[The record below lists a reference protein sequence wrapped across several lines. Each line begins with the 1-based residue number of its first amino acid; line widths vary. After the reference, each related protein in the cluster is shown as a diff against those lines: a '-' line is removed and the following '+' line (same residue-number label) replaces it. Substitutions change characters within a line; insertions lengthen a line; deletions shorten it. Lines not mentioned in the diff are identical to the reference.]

1 MKKLFTI
8 FFLILFNLNSTSQ
21 IDKVHPPNW
30 WIGHKNPN
38 LQLLIKAEKI
48 NDYEVNINYPGV
60 KITNIHNA
68 DSPNYIFLD
77 LEISDK
83 AKEGS
88 FIITF
93 TKENKTL
100 SYSYKLRKKRSL
112 EDQSNGFDSSD
123 AIYLITPDRFANGNY
138 ENDIIDFLKERKI
151 DRANNYARHGGDL
164 KGIFENIS
172 YIKNMGFTSLWLN
185 PVLINDM
192 KEGSYHGYA
201 TTDYYSV
208 DPRFGSMKEYIELS
222 LELKKNNIKL
232 IKDIIVN
239 HCGLYHWWM
248 DDLPFTDW
256 VNYQKEFEDRPVEI
270 DDMRESEL
278 FNQDSIDKYF
288 INTNHKKTTSVD
300 MYASKYDKK
309 VMNNGWFVSTMPDL
323 NQKNIFMSK
332 YLIQNS
338 IWWIETLNL
347 GGIRQDTYPYG
358 DKFFMKKWAGEIMKE
373 YPNFSI
379 VGEEWN
385 NNPLIINYW
394 HKDSKNRDGYSSN
407 LKFIMDF
414 PLQEKIIEGINENEN
429 WNSGLIKL
437 YEGLANDFYYTNPNE
452 LMIFIDNHD
461 INRAYTTFGQDI
473 TKMKMAFGYILT
485 LPRIPQIFYGTEIL
499 MHNSKR
505 PGSHGRIRKDFP
517 GGWPGDKVSGF
528 SNRGLNSKEL
538 EMKDFFKKLIRFRKN
553 SKAIIHGETIH
564 FAPFDNIYVMF
575 RVHQSEKIMVILNKN
590 KSPYKLSLERFS
602 ELGLL
607 ESKLTNVLNDKT
619 LEFKNHI
626 LLNNKGFYLFTFK

>member
-8 FFLILFNLNSTSQ
+8 FFLILFNLHSTSQ

-248 DDLPFTDW
+248 DDLPFKDW
-256 VNYQKEFEDRPVEI
+256 LNFQENYLKSNDKTIEKNTVYSNHRRTTI
-270 DDMRESEL
+270 
-278 FNQDSIDKYF
+278 QDI
-288 INTNHKKTTSVD
+288 
-300 MYASKYDKK
+300 YASKSDYRGMLD
-309 VMNNGWFVSTMPDL
+309 GWFVPTMPDL
-323 NQKNIFMSK
+323 NQKNKFLAN

-338 IWWIETLNL
+338 LWWIETLNL
-347 GGIRQDTYPYG
+347 SGIRQDTYPYAE
-358 DKFFMKKWAGEIMKE
+358 KEFLSEWAGRIMSE
-373 YPNFSI
+373 YPKFNI
-379 VGEEWN
+379 VGEEWSYNPIRIAYWQDGN
-385 NNPLIINYW
+385 NN
-394 HKDSKNRDGYSSN
+394 KDGYKSN
-407 LKFIMDF
+407 LKSTMDF
-414 PLQEKIIEGINENEN
+414 AMQKAIQEGILEEEA
-429 WNSGLIKL
+429 WN
-437 YEGLANDFYYTNPNE
+437 T
-452 LMIFIDNHD
+452 
-461 INRAYTTFGQDI
+461 
-473 TKMKMAFGYILT
+473 
-485 LPRIPQIFYGTEIL
+485 
-499 MHNSKR
+499 
-505 PGSHGRIRKDFP
+505 
-517 GGWPGDKVSGF
+517 
-528 SNRGLNSKEL
+528 
-538 EMKDFFKKLIRFRKN
+538 
-553 SKAIIHGETIH
+553 
-564 FAPFDNIYVMF
+564 
-575 RVHQSEKIMVILNKN
+575 
-590 KSPYKLSLERFS
+590 
-602 ELGLL
+602 
-607 ESKLTNVLNDKT
+607 
-619 LEFKNHI
+619 
-626 LLNNKGFYLFTFK
+626 

>member
-8 FFLILFNLNSTSQ
+8 FFLILFNLHSTCQ

-48 NDYEVNINYPGV
+48 NDYKVNINYPGV

-88 FIITF
+88 FLITF

-151 DRANNYARHGGDL
+151 DRANNYSRHGGDL

-248 DDLPFTDW
+248 DDLPFKDW
-256 VNYQKEFEDRPVEI
+256 LNFQENYLKSNDKTIEKNTVYSNHRRTTI
-270 DDMRESEL
+270 
-278 FNQDSIDKYF
+278 QDI
-288 INTNHKKTTSVD
+288 
-300 MYASKYDKK
+300 YASKSDYRGMLD
-309 VMNNGWFVSTMPDL
+309 GWFVPTMPDL
-323 NQKNIFMSK
+323 NQKNKFLAN

-338 IWWIETLNL
+338 LWWIETLNL
-347 GGIRQDTYPYG
+347 SGIRQDTYPYAE
-358 DKFFMKKWAGEIMKE
+358 KEFLSEWAGRIMSE
-373 YPNFSI
+373 YPKFNI
-379 VGEEWN
+379 VGEEWSYNPIRIAYWQDGN
-385 NNPLIINYW
+385 NN
-394 HKDSKNRDGYSSN
+394 KDGYKSN
-407 LKFIMDF
+407 LKSTMDF
-414 PLQEKIIEGINENEN
+414 AMQKAIQEGILEEEA
-429 WNSGLIKL
+429 WNTGLIKI
-437 YEGLANDFYYTNPNE
+437 YENLANDFYYSNPE
-452 LMIFIDNHD
+452 SLLIFNDNHD
-461 INRAYTTFGQDI
+461 MSRIHTQMKKDI
-473 TKMKMAFGYILT
+473 TKTKMAIGLMLV
-485 LPRIPQIFYGTEIL
+485 LPRIPQLLYGTEIL
-499 MHNSKR
+499 MEDSSN
-505 PGSHGRIRKDFP
+505 PGDHGLIRSDFP
-517 GGWPGDKVSGF
+517 GGWDNDKINAF
-528 SNRGLNSKEL
+528 SKQNLTDDQIEMQEYLKVLLN
-538 EMKDFFKKLIRFRKN
+538 FRKK
-553 SKAIIHGETIH
+553 SKAIHIGNTIH
-564 FAPFDNIYVMF
+564 FSPKNGVYLLQRRFNDEI
-575 RVHQSEKIMVILNKN
+575 VIFIINKN
-590 KSPYKLSLERFS
+590 KNDVRLSNDRFS
-602 ELGLL
+602 EL
-607 ESKLTNVLNDKT
+607 NLNNIVFSDIHSGKKFSFSKT
-619 LEFKNHI
+619 LKLKSNSSYI
-626 LLNNKGFYLFTFK
+626 LKSN

>member
-8 FFLILFNLNSTSQ
+8 FFLILFNLQSTSQ

-60 KITNIHNA
+60 KITNIHYA
-68 DSPNYIFLD
+68 DSPNYTFLD

-88 FIITF
+88 FLITF

-100 SYSYKLRKKRSL
+100 NYSYKLRKKRSL

-138 ENDIIDFLKERKI
+138 DNDIIDFLKERKI

-248 DDLPFTDW
+248 DDLPFKDW
-256 VNYQKEFEDRPVEI
+256 LNFQENYLKSNDKTIEKNTVYSNHRRTTI
-270 DDMRESEL
+270 
-278 FNQDSIDKYF
+278 QDI
-288 INTNHKKTTSVD
+288 
-300 MYASKYDKK
+300 YASKSDYRGMLD
-309 VMNNGWFVSTMPDL
+309 GWFVPTMPDL
-323 NQKNIFMSK
+323 NQKNKFLAN

-338 IWWIETLNL
+338 LWWIETLNL
-347 GGIRQDTYPYG
+347 SGIRQDTYPYAE
-358 DKFFMKKWAGEIMKE
+358 KEFLSEWAGRIMSE
-373 YPNFSI
+373 YPKFNI
-379 VGEEWN
+379 VGEEWSYNPIRIAYWQDGN
-385 NNPLIINYW
+385 NN
-394 HKDSKNRDGYSSN
+394 KDGYKSN
-407 LKFIMDF
+407 LKSTMDF
-414 PLQEKIIEGINENEN
+414 AMQKAIQEGILEEEA
-429 WNSGLIKL
+429 WNTGLIKI
-437 YEGLANDFYYTNPNE
+437 YENLANDFYYSNPE
-452 LMIFIDNHD
+452 SLLIFNDNHD
-461 INRAYTTFGQDI
+461 MSRIHTQMKKDI
-473 TKMKMAFGYILT
+473 TKTKMAIGLMLV
-485 LPRIPQIFYGTEIL
+485 LPRIPQLLYGTEIL
-499 MHNSKR
+499 MEDSSN
-505 PGSHGRIRKDFP
+505 PGDHGLIRSDFP
-517 GGWPGDKVSGF
+517 GGWDNDKINAF
-528 SNRGLNSKEL
+528 SKQNLTDDQIEMQEYLKVLLN
-538 EMKDFFKKLIRFRKN
+538 FRKK
-553 SKAIIHGETIH
+553 SKAIHIGNTIH
-564 FAPFDNIYVMF
+564 FAPKNGVYLLQRRYNDEI
-575 RVHQSEKIMVILNKN
+575 VIFIINKN
-590 KSPYKLSLERFS
+590 KNEVRLSNDRFS
-602 ELGLL
+602 EL
-607 ESKLTNVLNDKT
+607 NLNNIVFSDIHSGKKFSFSKT
-619 LEFKNHI
+619 LKLKSNSSYI
-626 LLNNKGFYLFTFK
+626 LTSN

>member
-8 FFLILFNLNSTSQ
+8 FFLILFNLHSTSQ

-151 DRANNYARHGGDL
+151 DRANNYARHGGDF

-208 DPRFGSMKEYIELS
+208 DPRFGSIKEYIELS

-248 DDLPFTDW
+248 DDLPFKDW
-256 VNYQKEFEDRPVEI
+256 LNFQENYLKSNDKTIEKNTVYSNHRRTTI
-270 DDMRESEL
+270 
-278 FNQDSIDKYF
+278 QDI
-288 INTNHKKTTSVD
+288 
-300 MYASKYDKK
+300 YASKSDYRGMLD
-309 VMNNGWFVSTMPDL
+309 GWFVPTMPDL
-323 NQKNIFMSK
+323 NQKNKFLAN

-338 IWWIETLNL
+338 LWWIETLNL
-347 GGIRQDTYPYG
+347 SGIRQDTYPYAE
-358 DKFFMKKWAGEIMKE
+358 KEFLSEWAGRIMSE
-373 YPNFSI
+373 YPKFNI
-379 VGEEWN
+379 VGEEWSYNPIRIAYWQDGN
-385 NNPLIINYW
+385 NN
-394 HKDSKNRDGYSSN
+394 KDGYKSN
-407 LKFIMDF
+407 LKSTMDF
-414 PLQEKIIEGINENEN
+414 AMQKAIQEGILEEEA
-429 WNSGLIKL
+429 WNTGLIKI
-437 YEGLANDFYYTNPNE
+437 YENLANDFYYSNPE
-452 LMIFIDNHD
+452 SLLIFNDNHD
-461 INRAYTTFGQDI
+461 MSRIHTQMKKDI
-473 TKMKMAFGYILT
+473 TKTKMAIGLMLV
-485 LPRIPQIFYGTEIL
+485 LPRIPQLLYGTEIL
-499 MHNSKR
+499 MEDSSN
-505 PGSHGRIRKDFP
+505 PGDHGLIRSDFP
-517 GGWPGDKVSGF
+517 GGWDNDKINAF
-528 SNRGLNSKEL
+528 SKQNLTDDQIEMQEYLKVLLN
-538 EMKDFFKKLIRFRKN
+538 FRKK
-553 SKAIIHGETIH
+553 SKAIHIGNTIH
-564 FAPFDNIYVMF
+564 FAPKNGVYLLQRRYNDEI
-575 RVHQSEKIMVILNKN
+575 VIFIINKN
-590 KSPYKLSLERFS
+590 KNDVRLSNDRFS
-602 ELGLL
+602 EL
-607 ESKLTNVLNDKT
+607 NLNNIVFSDIHSGKKFSFSKT
-619 LEFKNHI
+619 LKLKSNSSYI
-626 LLNNKGFYLFTFK
+626 LKSN

>member
-248 DDLPFTDW
+248 DDLPFKDW
-256 VNYQKEFEDRPVEI
+256 LNFQENYLKSNDKTIEKNTVYSNHRRTTI
-270 DDMRESEL
+270 
-278 FNQDSIDKYF
+278 QDI
-288 INTNHKKTTSVD
+288 
-300 MYASKYDKK
+300 YASKSDYRGMLD
-309 VMNNGWFVSTMPDL
+309 GWFVPTMPDL
-323 NQKNIFMSK
+323 NQKNKFLAN

-338 IWWIETLNL
+338 LWWIETLNL
-347 GGIRQDTYPYG
+347 SGIRQDTYPYAE
-358 DKFFMKKWAGEIMKE
+358 KEFMSEWAGRIMSE
-373 YPNFSI
+373 YPKFNI
-379 VGEEWN
+379 VGEEWSYNPIRIAYWQDGN
-385 NNPLIINYW
+385 NN
-394 HKDSKNRDGYSSN
+394 KDGYKSN
-407 LKFIMDF
+407 LKSTMDF
-414 PLQEKIIEGINENEN
+414 AMQKAIQEGILEEEA
-429 WNSGLIKL
+429 WNTGLIKI
-437 YEGLANDFYYTNPNE
+437 YENLANDFYYSNPE
-452 LMIFIDNHD
+452 SLLIFNDNHD
-461 INRAYTTFGQDI
+461 MSRIHTQMKKDI
-473 TKMKMAFGYILT
+473 TKTKMAIGLMLV
-485 LPRIPQIFYGTEIL
+485 LPRIPQLLYGTEIL
-499 MHNSKR
+499 MEDSSN
-505 PGSHGRIRKDFP
+505 PGDHGLIRSDFP
-517 GGWPGDKVSGF
+517 GGWDNDKINAF
-528 SNRGLNSKEL
+528 SKQNLTDDQIEMQEYLKVLLN
-538 EMKDFFKKLIRFRKN
+538 FRKK
-553 SKAIIHGETIH
+553 SKAIHIGNTIH
-564 FAPFDNIYVMF
+564 FAPKNGVYLLQRRFNDEI
-575 RVHQSEKIMVILNKN
+575 VIFIINKN
-590 KSPYKLSLERFS
+590 KNDVRLSNDRFS
-602 ELGLL
+602 EL
-607 ESKLTNVLNDKT
+607 NLNNIVFSDIHSGKKFSFSKT
-619 LEFKNHI
+619 LKLKSNSSYI
-626 LLNNKGFYLFTFK
+626 LKSN

>member
-8 FFLILFNLNSTSQ
+8 FFLILFNLHSTSQ

-112 EDQSNGFDSSD
+112 ENQSNGFDSSD

-248 DDLPFTDW
+248 DDLPFKDW
-256 VNYQKEFEDRPVEI
+256 LNFQENYLKSNDKTIEKNTVYSNHRRTTI
-270 DDMRESEL
+270 
-278 FNQDSIDKYF
+278 QDI
-288 INTNHKKTTSVD
+288 
-300 MYASKYDKK
+300 YASKSDYRGMLD
-309 VMNNGWFVSTMPDL
+309 GWFVPTMPDL
-323 NQKNIFMSK
+323 NQKNKFLAN

-338 IWWIETLNL
+338 LWWIETLNL
-347 GGIRQDTYPYG
+347 SGIRQDTYPYAE
-358 DKFFMKKWAGEIMKE
+358 KEFLSEWAGRIMSE
-373 YPNFSI
+373 YPKFNI
-379 VGEEWN
+379 VGEEWSYNPIRIAYWQDGN
-385 NNPLIINYW
+385 NN
-394 HKDSKNRDGYSSN
+394 KDGYKSN
-407 LKFIMDF
+407 LKSTMDF
-414 PLQEKIIEGINENEN
+414 AMQKAIQEGILEEEA
-429 WNSGLIKL
+429 WNTGLIKI
-437 YEGLANDFYYTNPNE
+437 YENLANDFYYSKPE
-452 LMIFIDNHD
+452 SLLIFNDNHD
-461 INRAYTTFGQDI
+461 MSRIHTQMKKDI
-473 TKMKMAFGYILT
+473 TKTKMAIGLMLV
-485 LPRIPQIFYGTEIL
+485 LPRIPQLLYGTEIL
-499 MHNSKR
+499 MEDSSN
-505 PGSHGRIRKDFP
+505 PGDHGLIRSDFP
-517 GGWPGDKVSGF
+517 GGWDNDKINAF
-528 SNRGLNSKEL
+528 SKQNLTDDQIEMQEYLKVLLN
-538 EMKDFFKKLIRFRKN
+538 FRKK
-553 SKAIIHGETIH
+553 SKAIHIGNTIH
-564 FAPFDNIYVMF
+564 FAPKNGVYLLQRRYNDEI
-575 RVHQSEKIMVILNKN
+575 VIFIINKN
-590 KSPYKLSLERFS
+590 KNDVRLSNDRFS
-602 ELGLL
+602 EL
-607 ESKLTNVLNDKT
+607 NLNNIVFSDIHSGKKFSFSKT
-619 LEFKNHI
+619 LKLKSNSSYI
-626 LLNNKGFYLFTFK
+626 LKSN

>member
-8 FFLILFNLNSTSQ
+8 FFLILFNLHSTSQ
-21 IDKVHPPNW
+21 IDRVHPPNW

-48 NDYEVNINYPGV
+48 NDYKVNINYPGV

-248 DDLPFTDW
+248 DDLPFKDW
-256 VNYQKEFEDRPVEI
+256 LNFQENYLKSNDKTIEKNTVYSNHRRTTI
-270 DDMRESEL
+270 
-278 FNQDSIDKYF
+278 QDI
-288 INTNHKKTTSVD
+288 
-300 MYASKYDKK
+300 YASKSDYRGMLD
-309 VMNNGWFVSTMPDL
+309 GWFVPTMPDL
-323 NQKNIFMSK
+323 NQKNKFLAN

-338 IWWIETLNL
+338 LWWIETLNL
-347 GGIRQDTYPYG
+347 SGIRQDTYPYAE
-358 DKFFMKKWAGEIMKE
+358 KEFMSEWAGRIMSE
-373 YPNFSI
+373 YPKFNI
-379 VGEEWN
+379 VGEEWSYNPIRIAYWQEGN
-385 NNPLIINYW
+385 NN
-394 HKDSKNRDGYSSN
+394 KDGYKSN
-407 LKFIMDF
+407 LKSTMDF
-414 PLQEKIIEGINENEN
+414 AMQKAIQEGILEEEA
-429 WNSGLIKL
+429 WNTGLIKI
-437 YEGLANDFYYTNPNE
+437 YENLANDFYYSNPE
-452 LMIFIDNHD
+452 SLLIFNDNHD
-461 INRAYTTFGQDI
+461 MSRIHTQMKKDI
-473 TKMKMAFGYILT
+473 TKTKMAIGLMLV
-485 LPRIPQIFYGTEIL
+485 LPRIPQLLYGTEIL
-499 MHNSKR
+499 MEDSSN
-505 PGSHGRIRKDFP
+505 PGDHGLIRSDFP
-517 GGWPGDKVSGF
+517 GGWDNDKINAF
-528 SNRGLNSKEL
+528 SKQNLTDDQIEMQEYLKVLLN
-538 EMKDFFKKLIRFRKN
+538 FRKK
-553 SKAIIHGETIH
+553 SKAIHIGNTIH
-564 FAPFDNIYVMF
+564 FAPKNGVYLLQRRYNDEI
-575 RVHQSEKIMVILNKN
+575 VIFIINKN
-590 KSPYKLSLERFS
+590 KNDVRLSNDRFS
-602 ELGLL
+602 EL
-607 ESKLTNVLNDKT
+607 NLNNIVFSDIHSGKKFSFSKT
-619 LEFKNHI
+619 LKLKSNSSYI
-626 LLNNKGFYLFTFK
+626 LKSN

>member
-8 FFLILFNLNSTSQ
+8 LFLILFNLHSTSQ

-248 DDLPFTDW
+248 DDLPFKDW
-256 VNYQKEFEDRPVEI
+256 LNFQENYLKSNDKTIEKNTVYSNHRRTTI
-270 DDMRESEL
+270 
-278 FNQDSIDKYF
+278 QDI
-288 INTNHKKTTSVD
+288 
-300 MYASKYDKK
+300 YASKSDYRGMLD
-309 VMNNGWFVSTMPDL
+309 GWFVPTMPDL
-323 NQKNIFMSK
+323 NQKNKFLAN

-338 IWWIETLNL
+338 LWWIETLNL
-347 GGIRQDTYPYG
+347 SGIRQDTYPYAE
-358 DKFFMKKWAGEIMKE
+358 KEFMSEWAGRIMSE
-373 YPNFSI
+373 YPKFNI
-379 VGEEWN
+379 VGEEWSYNPIRIAYWQDGN
-385 NNPLIINYW
+385 NN
-394 HKDSKNRDGYSSN
+394 KDGYKSN
-407 LKFIMDF
+407 LKSTMDF
-414 PLQEKIIEGINENEN
+414 AMQKAIQEGILEEEA
-429 WNSGLIKL
+429 WNTGLIKI
-437 YEGLANDFYYTNPNE
+437 YENLANDFYYSNPE
-452 LMIFIDNHD
+452 SLLIFNDNHD
-461 INRAYTTFGQDI
+461 MSRIHTQMKKDI
-473 TKMKMAFGYILT
+473 TKTKMAIGLMLV
-485 LPRIPQIFYGTEIL
+485 LPRIPQLLYGTEIL
-499 MHNSKR
+499 MEDSSN
-505 PGSHGRIRKDFP
+505 PGDHGLIRSDFP
-517 GGWPGDKVSGF
+517 GGWDNDKINAF
-528 SNRGLNSKEL
+528 SKQNLTDDQIEMQEYLKVLLN
-538 EMKDFFKKLIRFRKN
+538 FRKK
-553 SKAIIHGETIH
+553 SKAIHIGNTIH
-564 FAPFDNIYVMF
+564 FAPKNGVYLLQRRYNDEI
-575 RVHQSEKIMVILNKN
+575 VIFIINKN
-590 KSPYKLSLERFS
+590 KNDVRLSNDRFS
-602 ELGLL
+602 EL
-607 ESKLTNVLNDKT
+607 NLNNIVFSDIHSGKKFSFSKT
-619 LEFKNHI
+619 LKLKSNSSYI
-626 LLNNKGFYLFTFK
+626 LKSN

>member
-248 DDLPFTDW
+248 DDLPFKDW
-256 VNYQKEFEDRPVEI
+256 LNFQENYLKSNDKTIEKNTVYSNHRRTTI
-270 DDMRESEL
+270 
-278 FNQDSIDKYF
+278 QDI
-288 INTNHKKTTSVD
+288 
-300 MYASKYDKK
+300 YASKSDYRGMLD
-309 VMNNGWFVSTMPDL
+309 GWFVPTMPDL
-323 NQKNIFMSK
+323 NQKNKFLAN

-338 IWWIETLNL
+338 LWWIETLNL
-347 GGIRQDTYPYG
+347 SGIRQDTYPYAE
-358 DKFFMKKWAGEIMKE
+358 KEFMSEWAGRIMSE
-373 YPNFSI
+373 YPKFNI
-379 VGEEWN
+379 VGEEWSYNPIRIAYWQDGN
-385 NNPLIINYW
+385 NN
-394 HKDSKNRDGYSSN
+394 KDGYKSN
-407 LKFIMDF
+407 LKSTMDF
-414 PLQEKIIEGINENEN
+414 AMQKAIQEGILEEEA
-429 WNSGLIKL
+429 WNTGLIKI
-437 YEGLANDFYYTNPNE
+437 YENLANDFYYSNPE
-452 LMIFIDNHD
+452 SLLIFNDNHD
-461 INRAYTTFGQDI
+461 MSRIHTQMKKDI
-473 TKMKMAFGYILT
+473 TKTKMAIGLMLV
-485 LPRIPQIFYGTEIL
+485 LPRIPQLLYGTEIL
-499 MHNSKR
+499 MEDSSN
-505 PGSHGRIRKDFP
+505 PGDHGLIRSDFP
-517 GGWPGDKVSGF
+517 GGWDNDKINAF
-528 SNRGLNSKEL
+528 SKQNLTDEQIEMQEYLKVLLN
-538 EMKDFFKKLIRFRKN
+538 FRKK
-553 SKAIIHGETIH
+553 SKAIHIGNTIH
-564 FAPFDNIYVMF
+564 FAPKNGVYLLQRRYNDEI
-575 RVHQSEKIMVILNKN
+575 VIFIINKN
-590 KSPYKLSLERFS
+590 KNDVRLSNDRFS
-602 ELGLL
+602 EL
-607 ESKLTNVLNDKT
+607 NLNNIVFSDIHSGKKFSFSKT
-619 LEFKNHI
+619 LKLKSNSSYI
-626 LLNNKGFYLFTFK
+626 LKSN

>member
-48 NDYEVNINYPGV
+48 NDYKVNINYPGV

-77 LEISDK
+77 LEISNK

-93 TKENKTL
+93 TKGSKTL

-151 DRANNYARHGGDL
+151 DRADNYARHGGDL

-248 DDLPFTDW
+248 DDLPFKDW
-256 VNYQKEFEDRPVEI
+256 LNFQENYLKSNDKTIEKNTVYSNHRRTTI
-270 DDMRESEL
+270 
-278 FNQDSIDKYF
+278 QDI
-288 INTNHKKTTSVD
+288 
-300 MYASKYDKK
+300 YASKSDYRGMLD
-309 VMNNGWFVSTMPDL
+309 GWFVPTMPDL
-323 NQKNIFMSK
+323 NQKNKFLAN

-338 IWWIETLNL
+338 LWWIETLNL
-347 GGIRQDTYPYG
+347 SGIRQDTYPYAE
-358 DKFFMKKWAGEIMKE
+358 KEFMSEWAGRIMSE
-373 YPNFSI
+373 YPKFNI
-379 VGEEWN
+379 VGEEWSYNPIRIAYWQDGN
-385 NNPLIINYW
+385 NN
-394 HKDSKNRDGYSSN
+394 KDGYKSN
-407 LKFIMDF
+407 LKSTMDF
-414 PLQEKIIEGINENEN
+414 AMQKAIQEGILEEEA
-429 WNSGLIKL
+429 WNTGLIKI
-437 YEGLANDFYYTNPNE
+437 YENLANDFYYSNPE
-452 LMIFIDNHD
+452 SLLIFNDNHD
-461 INRAYTTFGQDI
+461 MSRIHTQMKKDI
-473 TKMKMAFGYILT
+473 TKTKMAIGLMLV
-485 LPRIPQIFYGTEIL
+485 LPRIPQLLYGTEIL
-499 MHNSKR
+499 MEDSSN
-505 PGSHGRIRKDFP
+505 PGDHGLIRSDFP
-517 GGWPGDKVSGF
+517 GGWDNDKINAF
-528 SNRGLNSKEL
+528 SKQNLTDDQIEMQEYLKVLLN
-538 EMKDFFKKLIRFRKN
+538 FRKK
-553 SKAIIHGETIH
+553 SKAIHIGNTIH
-564 FAPFDNIYVMF
+564 FAPKNGVYLLQRRYNDEI
-575 RVHQSEKIMVILNKN
+575 VIFIINKN
-590 KSPYKLSLERFS
+590 KNDVRLSNDRFS
-602 ELGLL
+602 EL
-607 ESKLTNVLNDKT
+607 NLNNIVFSDIHSGKKFSFSKT
-619 LEFKNHI
+619 LKLKSNSSYI
-626 LLNNKGFYLFTFK
+626 LKSN

>member
-8 FFLILFNLNSTSQ
+8 FFLILFNLHSTSQ

-48 NDYEVNINYPGV
+48 NDYKVNVNYPGV

-88 FIITF
+88 FLITF

-151 DRANNYARHGGDL
+151 DRANNHARHGGDL

-248 DDLPFTDW
+248 DDLPFKDW
-256 VNYQKEFEDRPVEI
+256 LNFQENYLKSNDKTIEKNTVYSNHRRTTI
-270 DDMRESEL
+270 
-278 FNQDSIDKYF
+278 QDI
-288 INTNHKKTTSVD
+288 
-300 MYASKYDKK
+300 YASKSDYRGMLD
-309 VMNNGWFVSTMPDL
+309 GWFVPTMPDL
-323 NQKNIFMSK
+323 NQKNKFLAN

-338 IWWIETLNL
+338 LWWIETLNL
-347 GGIRQDTYPYG
+347 SGIRQDTYPYAE
-358 DKFFMKKWAGEIMKE
+358 KEFMSEWAGRIMSE
-373 YPNFSI
+373 YPKFNI
-379 VGEEWN
+379 VGEEWSYNPIRIAYWQDGN
-385 NNPLIINYW
+385 NN
-394 HKDSKNRDGYSSN
+394 KDGYKSN
-407 LKFIMDF
+407 LKSTMDF
-414 PLQEKIIEGINENEN
+414 AMQKAIQEGILEEEA
-429 WNSGLIKL
+429 WNTGLIKI
-437 YEGLANDFYYTNPNE
+437 YENLANDFYYSKPE
-452 LMIFIDNHD
+452 SLLIFNDNHD
-461 INRAYTTFGQDI
+461 MSRIHTQMKKDI
-473 TKMKMAFGYILT
+473 TKTKMAIGLMLV
-485 LPRIPQIFYGTEIL
+485 LPRIPQLLYGTEIL
-499 MHNSKR
+499 MEDSSN
-505 PGSHGRIRKDFP
+505 PGDHGLIRSDFP
-517 GGWPGDKVSGF
+517 GGWDNDKINAF
-528 SNRGLNSKEL
+528 SKQNLTDDQIEMQEYLKVLLN
-538 EMKDFFKKLIRFRKN
+538 FRKK
-553 SKAIIHGETIH
+553 SKAIHIGNTIH
-564 FAPFDNIYVMF
+564 FAPKNGVYLLQRRFNDEI
-575 RVHQSEKIMVILNKN
+575 VIFIINKN
-590 KSPYKLSLERFS
+590 KNDVRLSNDRFS
-602 ELGLL
+602 EL
-607 ESKLTNVLNDKT
+607 NLNNIVFSDIHSGKKFSFSKT
-619 LEFKNHI
+619 LKLKSNSSYI
-626 LLNNKGFYLFTFK
+626 LKSN

>member
-8 FFLILFNLNSTSQ
+8 FFLILFNLHSTSQ

-38 LQLLIKAEKI
+38 LQLLIKADKI

-88 FIITF
+88 FLITF

-248 DDLPFTDW
+248 DDLPFKDW
-256 VNYQKEFEDRPVEI
+256 LNFQENYLKSNDKTIEKNTVYSNHRRTTI
-270 DDMRESEL
+270 
-278 FNQDSIDKYF
+278 QDI
-288 INTNHKKTTSVD
+288 
-300 MYASKYDKK
+300 YASKSDYRGMLD
-309 VMNNGWFVSTMPDL
+309 GWFVPTMPDL
-323 NQKNIFMSK
+323 NQKNKFLAN

-338 IWWIETLNL
+338 LWWIETLNL
-347 GGIRQDTYPYG
+347 SGIRQDTYPYAE
-358 DKFFMKKWAGEIMKE
+358 KEFMSEWAGRIMSE
-373 YPNFSI
+373 YPKFNI
-379 VGEEWN
+379 VGEEWSYNPIRIAYWQDGN
-385 NNPLIINYW
+385 NN
-394 HKDSKNRDGYSSN
+394 KDGYKSN
-407 LKFIMDF
+407 LKSTMDF
-414 PLQEKIIEGINENEN
+414 AMQKAIQEGILEEEA
-429 WNSGLIKL
+429 WNTGLIKI
-437 YEGLANDFYYTNPNE
+437 YENLANDFYYSNPE
-452 LMIFIDNHD
+452 SLLIFNDNHD
-461 INRAYTTFGQDI
+461 MSRIHTQMKKDI
-473 TKMKMAFGYILT
+473 TKTKMAIGLMLV
-485 LPRIPQIFYGTEIL
+485 LPRIPQLLYGTEIL
-499 MHNSKR
+499 MEDSSN
-505 PGSHGRIRKDFP
+505 PGDHGLIRSDFP
-517 GGWPGDKVSGF
+517 GGWDNDKINAF
-528 SNRGLNSKEL
+528 SKQNLTDDQIEMQEYLKVLLN
-538 EMKDFFKKLIRFRKN
+538 FRKK
-553 SKAIIHGETIH
+553 SKAIHIGNTIH
-564 FAPFDNIYVMF
+564 FAPKNGVYLLQRRFNDEI
-575 RVHQSEKIMVILNKN
+575 VIFIINKN
-590 KSPYKLSLERFS
+590 KNDVRLSNDRFS
-602 ELGLL
+602 EL
-607 ESKLTNVLNDKT
+607 NLNNIVFSDIHSGKKFSFSKT
-619 LEFKNHI
+619 LKLKSNSSYI
-626 LLNNKGFYLFTFK
+626 LKSN

>member
-8 FFLILFNLNSTSQ
+8 FFLILFNLHSTSQ

-48 NDYEVNINYPGV
+48 NDYKVNVNYPGV

-138 ENDIIDFLKERKI
+138 ENDIIDFLKEKKI

-248 DDLPFTDW
+248 DDLPFKDW
-256 VNYQKEFEDRPVEI
+256 LNFQENYLKSNDKTIEKNTVYSNHRRTTI
-270 DDMRESEL
+270 
-278 FNQDSIDKYF
+278 QDI
-288 INTNHKKTTSVD
+288 
-300 MYASKYDKK
+300 YASKSDYRGMLD
-309 VMNNGWFVSTMPDL
+309 GWFVPTMPDL
-323 NQKNIFMSK
+323 NQKNKFLAN

-338 IWWIETLNL
+338 LWWIETLNL
-347 GGIRQDTYPYG
+347 SGIRQDTYPYAE
-358 DKFFMKKWAGEIMKE
+358 KEFMSEWAGRIMSE
-373 YPNFSI
+373 YPKFNI
-379 VGEEWN
+379 VGEEWSYNPIRIAYWQDGN
-385 NNPLIINYW
+385 NN
-394 HKDSKNRDGYSSN
+394 KDGYKSN
-407 LKFIMDF
+407 LKSTMDF
-414 PLQEKIIEGINENEN
+414 AMQKAIQEGILEEEA
-429 WNSGLIKL
+429 WNTGLIKI
-437 YEGLANDFYYTNPNE
+437 YENLANDFYYSNPE
-452 LMIFIDNHD
+452 SLLIFNDNHD
-461 INRAYTTFGQDI
+461 MSRIHTQMKKDI
-473 TKMKMAFGYILT
+473 TKTKMAIGLMLV
-485 LPRIPQIFYGTEIL
+485 LPRIPQLLYGTEIL
-499 MHNSKR
+499 MEDSSN
-505 PGSHGRIRKDFP
+505 PGDHGLIRSDFP
-517 GGWPGDKVSGF
+517 GGWDNDKINAF
-528 SNRGLNSKEL
+528 SKQNLTDDQIEMQEYLKVLLN
-538 EMKDFFKKLIRFRKN
+538 FRKK
-553 SKAIIHGETIH
+553 SKAIHIGNTIH
-564 FAPFDNIYVMF
+564 FAPKNGVYLLQRRYNDEI
-575 RVHQSEKIMVILNKN
+575 VIFIINKN
-590 KSPYKLSLERFS
+590 KNDVRLSNDRFS
-602 ELGLL
+602 EL
-607 ESKLTNVLNDKT
+607 NLNNIVFSDIHSGKKFSFSKT
-619 LEFKNHI
+619 LKLKSNSSYI
-626 LLNNKGFYLFTFK
+626 LKSN

>member
-8 FFLILFNLNSTSQ
+8 FFLILFNLHSTSQ

-38 LQLLIKAEKI
+38 LQLLIKSEKI

-88 FIITF
+88 FIINF

-248 DDLPFTDW
+248 DDLPFKDW
-256 VNYQKEFEDRPVEI
+256 LNFQENYLKSNDKTIEKNTVYSNHRRTTI
-270 DDMRESEL
+270 
-278 FNQDSIDKYF
+278 QDI
-288 INTNHKKTTSVD
+288 
-300 MYASKYDKK
+300 YASKSDYRGMLD
-309 VMNNGWFVSTMPDL
+309 GWFVPTMPDL
-323 NQKNIFMSK
+323 NQKNKFLAN

-338 IWWIETLNL
+338 LWWIETLNL
-347 GGIRQDTYPYG
+347 SGIRQDTYPYAE
-358 DKFFMKKWAGEIMKE
+358 KEFLSEWAGRIMSE
-373 YPNFSI
+373 YPKFNI
-379 VGEEWN
+379 VGEEWSYNPIRIAYWQDGN
-385 NNPLIINYW
+385 NN
-394 HKDSKNRDGYSSN
+394 KDGYKSN
-407 LKFIMDF
+407 LKSTMDF
-414 PLQEKIIEGINENEN
+414 AMQKAIQEGILEEEA
-429 WNSGLIKL
+429 WNTGLIKI
-437 YEGLANDFYYTNPNE
+437 YENLANDFYYSNPE
-452 LMIFIDNHD
+452 SLLIFNDNHD
-461 INRAYTTFGQDI
+461 MSRIHTQMKKDI
-473 TKMKMAFGYILT
+473 TKTKMAIGLMLV
-485 LPRIPQIFYGTEIL
+485 LPRIPQLLYGTEIL
-499 MHNSKR
+499 MEDSSN
-505 PGSHGRIRKDFP
+505 PGDHGLIRSDFP
-517 GGWPGDKVSGF
+517 GGWDNDKINAF
-528 SNRGLNSKEL
+528 SKQNLTDDQIEMQEYLKVLLN
-538 EMKDFFKKLIRFRKN
+538 FRKK
-553 SKAIIHGETIH
+553 SKAIHIGNTIH
-564 FAPFDNIYVMF
+564 FAPKNGVYLLQRRYNDEI
-575 RVHQSEKIMVILNKN
+575 VIFIINKN
-590 KSPYKLSLERFS
+590 KNDVRLSNDRFS
-602 ELGLL
+602 EL
-607 ESKLTNVLNDKT
+607 NLNNIVFSDIHSGKKFSFSKT
-619 LEFKNHI
+619 LKLKSNSSYI
-626 LLNNKGFYLFTFK
+626 LKSN